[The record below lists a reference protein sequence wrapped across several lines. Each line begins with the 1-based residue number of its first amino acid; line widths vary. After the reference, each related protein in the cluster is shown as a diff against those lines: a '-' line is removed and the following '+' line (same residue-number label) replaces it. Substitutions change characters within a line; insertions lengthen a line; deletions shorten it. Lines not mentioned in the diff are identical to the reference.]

1 MHDVM
6 QESKAGETFFQ
17 QMAGDQPLA
26 ITAFKGYVKHFDN
39 ARQGVLNKGSTGI
52 RWAEQLLQGIKDDDP
67 EMCSVAM
74 SHEGTDFDI
83 KVRRHRE
90 NPTLEKS
97 PRSLTHPI
105 NTPRWRVEV
114 MAPPSGSRAPASS
127 QTTKWSR
134 T

>member
-52 RWAEQLLQGIKDDDP
+52 RWAEQLLQGNRQLAHRRGPILRRQGACAALLGDP
-67 EMCSVAM
+67 AKARAKLLAAVDYSAYIECLL
-74 SHEGTDFDI
+74 
-83 KVRRHRE
+83 
-90 NPTLEKS
+90 PL
-97 PRSLTHPI
+97 RS
-105 NTPRWRVEV
+105 R
-114 MAPPSGSRAPASS
+114 GSNE
-127 QTTKWSR
+127 
-134 T
+134 